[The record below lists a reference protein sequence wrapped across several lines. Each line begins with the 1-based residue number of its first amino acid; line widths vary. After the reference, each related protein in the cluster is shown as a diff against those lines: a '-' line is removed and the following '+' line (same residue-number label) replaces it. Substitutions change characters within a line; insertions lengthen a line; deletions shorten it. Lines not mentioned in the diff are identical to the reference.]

1 MIVSVIS
8 TAAIQII
15 ITLTIAVES
24 QIIQLP

>member
-15 ITLTIAVES
+15 ITLIIAVES

>member
-15 ITLTIAVES
+15 IALTIAVES